1 MILSKE
7 AEKDLDSLPPPE
19 KKKVIK
25 KLLFL
30 ENNPLSG
37 KLLTGKLEDI
47 RSLKAWPYRILYEF
61 KDLKVIVHR
70 ITHRQGAYK

>member
-7 AEKDLDSLPPPE
+7 AIKDLDNLPTAE

-25 KLLFL
+25 KLTFL
-30 ENNPLSG
+30 EKNPLSG
-37 KLLTGKLEDI
+37 KQLTGKLQDI

-61 KDLKVIVHR
+61 KDLNVIVHR
-70 ITHRQGAYK
+70 IAHRQGAYK